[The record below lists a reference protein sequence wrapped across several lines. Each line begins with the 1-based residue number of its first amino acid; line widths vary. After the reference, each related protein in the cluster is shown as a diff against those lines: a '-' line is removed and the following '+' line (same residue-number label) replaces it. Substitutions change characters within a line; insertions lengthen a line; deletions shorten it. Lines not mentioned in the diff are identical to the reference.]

1 MANADS
7 AIPCEQIQLPQRPAS
22 EKKSLHDK
30 NPIQNLAHRREHL
43 EEVQKS
49 KPTALQRAREVH
61 KHTTLG
67 NPHLVQFHLIT
78 KN

>member
-1 MANADS
+1 M
-7 AIPCEQIQLPQRPAS
+7 QILQFHVNKFNCHNDQLQK
-22 EKKSLHDK
+22 KKSLHDK